1 MTETNMLLGAV
12 ALIVFAAAWW
22 LRGYWDSRK
31 ANLLPLMLDGV
42 SLQLKEIA
50 RLQQPDPT
58 AIAAANIEKATV
70 SEKVAAMKA
79 QISALS

>member
-1 MTETNMLLGAV
+1 MNETSLLIGAI

-31 ANLLPLMLDGV
+31 ANILPLMIDGV

-58 AIAAANIEKATV
+58 AVAAANIEKNTV
-70 SEKVAAMKA
+70 SEKLTAMKA